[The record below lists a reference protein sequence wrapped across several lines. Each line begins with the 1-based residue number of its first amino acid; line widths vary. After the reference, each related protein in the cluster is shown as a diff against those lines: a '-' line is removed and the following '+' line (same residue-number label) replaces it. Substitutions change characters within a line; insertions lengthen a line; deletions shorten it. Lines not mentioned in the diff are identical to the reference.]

1 MAVVYICFKWHIAMH
16 MISFMFISS
25 EWKGDTDTSQ
35 VIGVSLMFQYI
46 HNSSLILEVDA
57 DQKKPQ
63 WLQVSSS
70 AFGASHLF

>member
-1 MAVVYICFKWHIAMH
+1 MAVVYICFKLHIAMH
-16 MISFMFISS
+16 MISFMFRSS
-25 EWKGDTDTSQ
+25 EWKGDTSQ

-63 WLQVSSS
+63 WLLVSSS
-70 AFGASHLF
+70 TFGASHLF